1 MIKNVFL
8 AILFLLGLTYLLL
21 PGPSSVKDIAALPN
35 SVKSSE
41 PGDTIQVPNVA
52 AYFSDMRRK
61 EVTSFYLKEFSY
73 LKIGGIT
80 IPPLR
85 LNRPPEEAYTYI
97 RDQQS
102 STYLEEY
109 VYPFRDSVYVNGFEP
124 FDIHGKAYKRGA
136 TDIFIDG
143 KFFDTKT
150 TIRYSGSSLVWRL
163 VVYIGMW
170 IGFYFTFLTIINVLK
185 KKPWN

>member
-80 IPPLR
+80 IPPLSFV
-85 LNRPPEEAYTYI
+85 LA
-97 RDQQS
+97 
-102 STYLEEY
+102 LLL
-109 VYPFRDSVYVNGFEP
+109 VNGP
-124 FDIHGKAYKRGA
+124 
-136 TDIFIDG
+136 
-143 KFFDTKT
+143 
-150 TIRYSGSSLVWRL
+150 
-163 VVYIGMW
+163 
-170 IGFYFTFLTIINVLK
+170 
-185 KKPWN
+185 